1 MLFLDTLEEGLS
13 MKYSIASSIL
23 VIVMV
28 SGCSTTKPLPEEQYG
43 QAAAMIGG
51 LELCFNAGK
60 ITPKMYAETKAA
72 INYGLSTW
80 TYDQSKLQSKTIAL
94 TSKQKVTPQLCR
106 MVEANAHSAIANSH
120 LHQQQRATNAANLS
134 RSLEQLNRNKP
145 VYCNKIGNTTI
156 CN

>member
-1 MLFLDTLEEGLS
+1 
-13 MKYSIASSIL
+13 MKCSIASSML

-28 SGCSTTKPLPEEQYG
+28 SGCSTTKPLPEEQY
-43 QAAAMIGG
+43 APTAAMIGG
-51 LELCFNAGK
+51 LDLCFNAGK

-72 INYGLSTW
+72 INYQLSTW
-80 TYDQSKLQSKTIAL
+80 TYDQSKLQNKTTAL

-106 MVEANAHSAIANSH
+106 MVEANAHSAIANSNS
-120 LHQQQRATNAANLS
+120 HQQKRAADAANFS